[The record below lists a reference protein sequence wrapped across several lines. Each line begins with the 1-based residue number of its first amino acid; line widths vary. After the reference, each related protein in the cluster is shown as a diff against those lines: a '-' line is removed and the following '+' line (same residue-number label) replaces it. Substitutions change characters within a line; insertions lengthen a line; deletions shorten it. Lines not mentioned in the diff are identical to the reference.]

1 MSMSNHQKEPRL
13 KTSIQEFVGP
23 LLKRL
28 KLAKEKIPNDS
39 SLEKI
44 IENICTEV
52 VKTKYILD
60 SRENWDRE
68 LTGYFGKIERKIDY
82 WTDNSYEMA
91 EWNDPKVLADLKDI
105 LDQLK
110 EKQKENSLMVGT
122 STGEKVSDLPQESKM
137 FEVGGSSNST
147 NQETEGF
154 MEFLECMKSLNP
166 QLRKC
171 LYSLGVFPENT
182 ELKKRLVIYWWIGL
196 GLVPSGGSK
205 SRTAEQLGEIFFS
218 DLVDK
223 GVLIP
228 VIREHNQGVDG
239 CKIKL
244 TIHRQLISACK
255 KKELI
260 KDNKNEEGTWHTYG
274 GDGSN
279 LKALLN
285 LNQRYLNSKEISD
298 NNNMHVVQLGRWCYI
313 EANVHSSEKTNLM
326 DHIEVDETEFLG
338 KMGENVSYLSLRGIS
353 RIEELHESIGKLENL
368 MILDLRA
375 CHNLEKLPQKP
386 SSKLKPKFIRWA
398 LPQESWFK
406 KLTHLDISECYLLDH
421 MPKWVCELSN
431 LEVLKGFVVGSG
443 ENKSQSCRLQDL
455 SKLKKIRK
463 LSIRIATSKL
473 KTEDFIGLKQLDSL
487 LILTISWGEVSA
499 GNKQPE
505 IDEARGGEESKDN
518 KEPEIVEVWRAEAS
532 DREGNKEPEIDEAR
546 GGKESEDNKEPEI
559 VEIRRG
565 EASDGEGNKGSSIAR
580 SSADNKEARKAK
592 TSPSNKDFGK
602 VLATMKDERKE
613 TYYFPMNLE
622 KLDIRCY
629 PESEVTKLNPA
640 AQLKNL
646 KRLYIR
652 GGMIKEFTNS
662 TSWPVE
668 TLRLRFLNELEIDWY
683 NLTESFNKLKCVE
696 YVKCPK
702 LKNFPKD
709 KSCWRTEIH
718 GRFPSSQTGDISNSV
733 V

>member
-28 KLAKEKIPNDS
+28 KLAKDKIPKNS
-39 SLEKI
+39 NLEKI

-52 VKTKYILD
+52 VKTKDILD

-68 LTGYFGKIERKIDY
+68 LTGYFGKIERQIDY
-82 WTDNSYEMA
+82 WTDNSYDMV
-91 EWNDPKVLADLKDI
+91 EWNDPKVLEDLTYI

-110 EKQKENSLMVGT
+110 EKQKENSLMVGK
-122 STGEKVSDLPQESKM
+122 SPSEKVSDLPQKSKM
-137 FEVGGSSNST
+137 FEVGGSSNSN

-166 QLRKC
+166 QLRNC

-196 GLVPSGGSK
+196 RLVPLGQSRG
-205 SRTAEQLGEIFFS
+205 RTAEKLGEIFFS

-228 VIREHNQGVDG
+228 VIKEHNQGVDR
-239 CKIKL
+239 CTIKL

-260 KDNKNEEGTWHTYG
+260 KDKKNEEGTWHTYG

-313 EANVHSSEKTNLM
+313 AETHVHSSEQTNLM

-338 KMGENVSYLSLRGIS
+338 KMGENASYLSLRGIS

-431 LEVLKGFVVGSG
+431 LEVLKGFLVRSRGD
-443 ENKSQSCRLQDL
+443 KSQSCWLQDL

-463 LSIRIATSKL
+463 LSIRIATSSL
-473 KTEDFIGLKQLDSL
+473 ITEDFSGLKQLDSL
-487 LILTISWGEVSA
+487 LVLTISWGESGKSEANGV
-499 GNKQPE
+499 NKKPE
-505 IDEARGGEESKDN
+505 KSRGG
-518 KEPEIVEVWRAEAS
+518 
-532 DREGNKEPEIDEAR
+532 EGNKEPAKVEESGGNKDSRKVEAS
-546 GGKESEDNKEPEI
+546 GSKKDSEKAAATKSED
-559 VEIRRG
+559 
-565 EASDGEGNKGSSIAR
+565 
-580 SSADNKEARKAK
+580 RK
-592 TSPSNKDFGK
+592 P
-602 VLATMKDERKE
+602 
-613 TYYFPMNLE
+613 TYYFPKNLE

-629 PESEVTKLNPA
+629 PEAEITKLKPA
-640 AQLKNL
+640 AELKSL

-652 GGMIKEFTNS
+652 GGMLEEITNNAN
-662 TSWPVE
+662 WQVE
-668 TLRLRFLNELEIDWY
+668 ILRLRFLKNLKIDW
-683 NLTESFNKLKCVE
+683 NDLRDLFKNLKCVE
-696 YVKCPK
+696 YVDCPT
-702 LKNFPKD
+702 LLNFPKN
-709 KSCWRTEIH
+709 KSCWRKEMDESFRNS
-718 GRFPSSQTGDISNSV
+718 GASEASNQS
-733 V
+733 

>member
-28 KLAKEKIPNDS
+28 KLAKEKIPKDS
-39 SLEKI
+39 NLEKI

-52 VKTKYILD
+52 VKTKDILD

-68 LTGYFGKIERKIDY
+68 LTSYFGKIERQIDY
-82 WTDNSYEMA
+82 WTDDSHEKA
-91 EWNDPKVLADLKDI
+91 EWNDPNVLEDLKDI

-110 EKQKENSLMVGT
+110 EKQKDNSLMVGT
-122 STGEKVSDLPQESKM
+122 SPGERESDLPQKSKT
-137 FEVGGSSNST
+137 FEVGESSNSS

-166 QLRKC
+166 QLRNC
-171 LYSLGVFPENT
+171 LYSLGVFPENI
-182 ELKKRLVIYWWIGL
+182 ELKKRLMIYWWIGL
-196 GLVPSGGSK
+196 GLVPLGGSRN
-205 SRTAEQLGEIFFS
+205 RTAEQLGEIFFS

-228 VIREHNQGVDG
+228 VIREHNQGVDR
-239 CKIKL
+239 CIIKL

-260 KDNKNEEGTWHTYG
+260 KDKKNEEGTWHTYG

-313 EANVHSSEKTNLM
+313 ETNVNSSEQTNLM

-338 KMGENVSYLSLRGIS
+338 KMGENISYLSLRGIS

-431 LEVLKGFVVGSG
+431 LEVLKGFVVRSG
-443 ENKSQSCRLQDL
+443 GDKSQSSRLQDL

-463 LSIRIATSKL
+463 LSIRIATSSL
-473 KTEDFIGLKQLDSL
+473 ITEDFSGLKQLDSL
-487 LILTISWGEVSA
+487 LVLTISWGGSGKADANGV
-499 GNKQPE
+499 KKKPE
-505 IDEARGGEESKDN
+505 KSRGDEGT
-518 KEPEIVEVWRAEAS
+518 KEPVKVEAS
-532 DREGNKEPEIDEAR
+532 GSKKDSEKTTAS
-546 GGKESEDNKEPEI
+546 SEDKKP
-559 VEIRRG
+559 
-565 EASDGEGNKGSSIAR
+565 
-580 SSADNKEARKAK
+580 
-592 TSPSNKDFGK
+592 
-602 VLATMKDERKE
+602 
-613 TYYFPMNLE
+613 TYYFPKNLE

-629 PESEVTKLNPA
+629 PEAEITKLKSA
-640 AQLKNL
+640 AELKSL

-652 GGMIKEFTNS
+652 GGMLEEITNNVN
-662 TSWPVE
+662 WQVE
-668 TLRLRFLNELEIDWY
+668 TLRLRFLKYLKIDWN
-683 NLTESFNKLKCVE
+683 NLGDLFKNLKCVE
-696 YVKCPK
+696 YVDCP
-702 LKNFPKD
+702 LLNFPKN
-709 KSCWRTEIH
+709 KSCWRKEMDES
-718 GRFPSSQTGDISNSV
+718 FQNSGASEASKS
-733 V
+733 

>member
-1 MSMSNHQKEPRL
+1 MSNHQKELKL
-13 KTSIQEFVGP
+13 KTSIQDFVGP

-28 KLAKEKIPNDS
+28 KLAKEKIPKDPK
-39 SLEKI
+39 LEEI

-52 VKTKYILD
+52 VKTKDLLD
-60 SRENWDRE
+60 NRENWDRK
-68 LTGYFGKIERKIDY
+68 LTGYFGKIERQIDE
-82 WTDNSYEMA
+82 YEMT
-91 EWNDPKVLADLKDI
+91 EWNDHKVLADLKNI

-110 EKQKENSLMVGT
+110 GKHEENSPILGT
-122 STGEKVSDLPQESKM
+122 KPGEKESGLPQKRKM
-137 FEVGGSSNST
+137 FEVGESSNRN

-166 QLRKC
+166 LLRNC
-171 LYSLGVFPENT
+171 LYSLGIFPENT
-182 ELKKRLVIYWWIGL
+182 ELKKRLVVYWWISL
-196 GLVPSGGSK
+196 GLIPLGENR

-228 VIREHNQGVDG
+228 VIRKHNQEVDRFT
-239 CKIKL
+239 IKHI
-244 TIHRQLISACK
+244 IHRQLISACK

-260 KDNKNEEGTWHTYG
+260 NDKTNEEGTWRTYG

-279 LKALLN
+279 FKALLN
-285 LNQRYLNSKEISD
+285 LNQRYLNSKDIID

-313 EANVHSSEKTNLM
+313 ETNVHSLEQTNLI

-421 MPKWVCELSN
+421 MPKWVCELFN
-431 LEVLKGFVVGSG
+431 LEVLKGFVVRSG
-443 ENKSQSCRLQDL
+443 GDKSQSCRLQDL

-463 LSIRIATSKL
+463 LSIRIATSSL
-473 KTEDFIGLKQLDSL
+473 ITEDFSGLKQLDSL
-487 LILTISWGEVSA
+487 LVLTISWGES
-499 GNKQPE
+499 GK
-505 IDEARGGEESKDN
+505 
-518 KEPEIVEVWRAEAS
+518 AEANGVNKKPEKS
-532 DREGNKEPEIDEAR
+532 RGVEGNKEPV
-546 GGKESEDNKEPEI
+546 K
-559 VEIRRG
+559 V
-565 EASDGEGNKGSSIAR
+565 EASTGNKASGKA
-580 SSADNKEARKAK
+580 EASR
-592 TSPSNKDFGK
+592 SNKDSEK
-602 VLATMKDERKE
+602 AVTTKSENKKP
-613 TYYFPMNLE
+613 TYYFPKNLE

-629 PESEVTKLNPA
+629 PEAEIAKLKPA
-640 AQLKNL
+640 AELKSL

-652 GGMIKEFTNS
+652 GGMLEEITN
-662 TSWPVE
+662 TANWQVE
-668 TLRLRFLNELEIDWY
+668 TLRLRFLKNLKIDW
-683 NLTESFNKLKCVE
+683 NDLGVLFKNLKCVE
-696 YVKCPK
+696 YVDCPT
-702 LKNFPKD
+702 LLNFPKN
-709 KSCWRTEIH
+709 KSCWRTEMD
-718 GRFPSSQTGDISNSV
+718 GPFQNRGASETSNQS
-733 V
+733 